1 MKNHLRNERGFT
13 LIEMLVV
20 LAIFT
25 VVCSTVVI
33 FTTDKLA
40 NYTNE
45 QFIDQTEL
53 LIRLA
58 QVKAIET
65 KSNYE
70 FVVFNCR
77 EIKVRNFSNRDEILY
92 HQILPKDIEIF
103 LSTTNSKIIF
113 NTKGNIRSSGTVMY
127 HFNDYGYRFSINM
140 GKGRHILKDVV
151 EKSERLDSCGY
162 AASGSHLILS
172 YGYNNPTDL

>member
-1 MKNHLRNERGFT
+1 MKNYLINERGFT

-25 VVCSTVVI
+25 VICSTVVI
-33 FTTDKLA
+33 FTTEKLT

-70 FVVFNCR
+70 FSVFNCR
-77 EIKVRNFSNRDEILY
+77 EIKVRNFSNRQEILY
-92 HQILPKDIEIF
+92 DQVLPEGIEIF

-113 NTKGNIRSSGTVMY
+113 NNNGNIRSSGSIMY
-127 HFNDYGYRFSINM
+127 HFNDYAYRFTINM
-140 GKGRHILKDVV
+140 GKGRHILKDVI
-151 EKSERLDSCGY
+151 EKSDRLNSCGY

-172 YGYNNPTDL
+172 NGHNNPADL